1 MRSGGGRWQRGHTSV
16 TMQLKERI
24 CSMEQTLVVFKPDA
38 VMRGI
43 VGEILTRFER
53 AGFKVVGMKMVQP
66 DYEHFHGHYEGIG
79 TLKTRKGEEIF
90 ESQLAAM
97 QVGPVIAMVLE
108 GVEAVEFVRKMV
120 GDTQPKTALPGT
132 IRGDY
137 AHVTYG
143 QAASVGMG
151 VANLVHASATTDEAE
166 KEIAHWFSESE
177 LFDYNTVHDM
187 FTQPKKK

>member
-1 MRSGGGRWQRGHTSV
+1 M
-16 TMQLKERI
+16 ER
-24 CSMEQTLVVFKPDA
+24 TLVVFKPDA

-43 VGEILTRFER
+43 VGEVLTRFER
-53 AGFKVVGMKMVQP
+53 AGFKIVGMKMLQP
-66 DYEHFHGHYEGIG
+66 DYQHFFDHYEGIG

-90 ESQLAAM
+90 ESQLASM

-143 QAASVGMG
+143 HAAAAGVG
-151 VANLVHASATTDEAE
+151 VPNIVHASATVKEAE
-166 KEIAHWFSESE
+166 DEIAHWFAESE
-177 LFDYNTVHDM
+177 LHDYETVHER
-187 FTQPKKK
+187 FTQPHKKDK